1 MSNDQNAI
9 KYVKH
14 NKVRIKVGIK
24 REEITK
30 MLLEFF
36 EEIKDKSTGMKGFM
50 IMDDLQEIQE
60 YIVLTFWERRED
72 MDSFYK
78 PQNKILSELVEKLNP
93 SFEQLPVRKD
103 YHVAKFKL
111 QY

>member
-1 MSNDQNAI
+1 MSNDQHAI

-14 NKVRIKVGIK
+14 NKVRIKADVN

-50 IMDDLQEIQE
+50 VMDDLEDLRE
-60 YIVLTFWERRED
+60 SVVLTFWERKED
-72 MDSFYK
+72 MNSFYK
-78 PQNKILSELVEKLNP
+78 PENKLLSELVEKLNP

-103 YHVAKFKL
+103 YHVAKFKA
-111 QY
+111 

>member
-1 MSNDQNAI
+1 MSNDQHAI

-14 NKVRIKVGIK
+14 NKVRIKADVN
-24 REEITK
+24 RDELTK

-36 EEIKDKSTGMKGFM
+36 EKIKEQSTRMKGFM
-50 IMDDLQEIQE
+50 VMDDLEDLRE
-60 YIVLTFWERRED
+60 SVVLTFWERKED

-78 PQNKILSELVEKLNP
+78 PENKLLSELVEKLNP

-103 YHVAKFKL
+103 YHVAKFKA
-111 QY
+111 

>member
-1 MSNDQNAI
+1 MSNDQHAI

-14 NKVRIKVGIK
+14 NKVRIKADVN
-24 REEITK
+24 RDEITK

-50 IMDDLQEIQE
+50 VMDDLEDLRE
-60 YIVLTFWERRED
+60 SVVLTFWERRED

-78 PQNKILSELVEKLNP
+78 PENKILSKLVEKLNP

-103 YHVAKFKL
+103 YHVAKFKA
-111 QY
+111 

>member
-1 MSNDQNAI
+1 MI

-14 NKVRIKVGIK
+14 NKVRIKTDIK

-36 EEIKDKSTGMKGFM
+36 EEIKEKSTDMKGFM
-50 IMDDLQEIQE
+50 VMDDLQDLQE
-60 YIVLTFWERRED
+60 SIVLTFWERKED

-78 PQNKILSELVEKLNP
+78 PENKALSDLVEKLNP
-93 SFEQLPVRKD
+93 SFEQLLVRKD
-103 YHVAKFKL
+103 YHVAKFKV
-111 QY
+111 

>member
-1 MSNDQNAI
+1 MSNDQNVI
-9 KYVKH
+9 KYAKH
-14 NKVRIKVGIK
+14 NKVRIKAGIK

-30 MLLEFF
+30 MLLDFF

-50 IMDDLQEIQE
+50 VMDDMQDIQE
-60 YIVLTFWERRED
+60 SVILTFWERRED

-78 PQNKILSELVEKLNP
+78 PENKVLSNLVEKLNP

-103 YHVAKFKL
+103 YHVAKFKV
-111 QY
+111 

>member
-1 MSNDQNAI
+1 MSNDQNMI

-14 NKVRIKVGIK
+14 NKVRIKADIK

-36 EEIKDKSTGMKGFM
+36 EEIKEKSTGMKGFM
-50 IMDDLQEIQE
+50 VMDALEDLQES
-60 YIVLTFWERRED
+60 IVLTFWERKED

-78 PQNKILSELVEKLNP
+78 PENKALSDLVEKLNP
-93 SFEQLPVRKD
+93 SFEQLPARKD
-103 YHVAKFKL
+103 YRVSKFKV
-111 QY
+111 

>member
-14 NKVRIKVGIK
+14 NKVRIKAGIK

-30 MLLEFF
+30 TFLEFF
-36 EEIKDKSTGMKGFM
+36 EEIKDKPIGMTGFM
-50 IMDDLQEIQE
+50 ILDDLQDIQE
-60 YIVLTFWERRED
+60 SIVLTFWERRED
-72 MDSFYK
+72 MDCFYK
-78 PQNKILSELVEKLNP
+78 PENKILCDLVEKLNP

-103 YHVAKFKL
+103 YHVAKFKV
-111 QY
+111 

>member
-1 MSNDQNAI
+1 MSHDQNAI

-14 NKVRIKVGIK
+14 NKVRIKADVN
-24 REEITK
+24 RDEITK

-36 EEIKDKSTGMKGFM
+36 EEIKEQSTGMKGFM
-50 IMDDLQEIQE
+50 VMDDLEDLRE
-60 YIVLTFWERRED
+60 SVVLTFWERKED

-78 PQNKILSELVEKLNP
+78 PENKLLSELVEKLNP

-103 YHVAKFKL
+103 YHVAKFKV
-111 QY
+111 

>member
-1 MSNDQNAI
+1 MSHDQNAI

-14 NKVRIKVGIK
+14 NKVRIKAGIK

-30 MLLEFF
+30 MLLDFF

-50 IMDDLQEIQE
+50 VMDDLEDIRE
-60 YIVLTFWERRED
+60 SIVLTFWERRED

-78 PQNKILSELVEKLNP
+78 PENNLLSDLVKKLNP
-93 SFEQLPVRKD
+93 SFEQLPERKD
-103 YHVAKFKL
+103 YQVAKFKA
-111 QY
+111 